1 MAHNEAQLTTNEA
14 CSINEALLALET
26 IKDEFCISYWST
38 RVNEAFDKLEK
49 FINQH

>member
-1 MAHNEAQLTTNEA
+1 MKH
-14 CSINEALLALET
+14 LALET